1 MALHSNGKMIGNGKC
16 FGVVEPLATERAML
30 EAPSHVPSVPPS
42 SIGSLGDSSTEFS
55 PTGGESSSGAVLPV
69 VPALQV
75 PIQEG
80 PLQPT
85 TGNDTDSRLKYY
97 LKFLFG

>member
-16 FGVVEPLATERAML
+16 FGVVEPLATERAIL
-30 EAPSHVPSVPPS
+30 EAPCRVESVPPS
-42 SIGSLGDSSTEFS
+42 SIGSLGDSTEFLA
-55 PTGGESSSGAVLPV
+55 TGGESSSGVVLPA
-69 VPALQV
+69 VPALQMPV
-75 PIQEG
+75 QEG

-85 TGNDTDSRLKYY
+85 TGNDTDSRFKYY